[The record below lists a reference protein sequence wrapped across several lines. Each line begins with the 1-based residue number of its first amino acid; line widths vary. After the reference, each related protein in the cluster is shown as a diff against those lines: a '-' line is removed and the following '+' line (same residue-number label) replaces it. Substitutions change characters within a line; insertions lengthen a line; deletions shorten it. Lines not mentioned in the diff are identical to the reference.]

1 MPKID
6 LRKQLKHLYQP
17 SAKEVSIVDVPPMNF
32 VMIDGVGAP
41 ESPACQDAMQALY
54 GISFTLKFGVKLGK
68 YGRKKYDYPVMALEG
83 LWWVNADRFSWDVPR
98 DQWRWTLMIM
108 QPDIITSDL
117 VEAAR
122 ADAIKKKP
130 SGALSQV
137 RFESFHEGLC
147 AQIMHLGPYSA
158 ERPTVDRL
166 HQFIV
171 DSGHQLIGKHHE
183 IYLGDP
189 RRAKPEKL
197 KTVLRQPM
205 K

>member
-1 MPKID
+1 M
-6 LRKQLKHLYQP
+6 
-17 SAKEVSIVDVPPMNF
+17 SF

-41 ESPACQDAMQALY
+41 ESPAFQDAVQALY
-54 GISFTLKFGVKLGK
+54 SIAFTLKFGVKLGK
-68 YGRKKYDYPVMALEG
+68 YGKKKYDYPVMALEG
-83 LWWVNADRFSWDVPR
+83 RWWVTADQFSWDTPR

-108 QPDIITSDL
+108 QPDIITPDL

-122 ADAIKKKP
+122 ADAIKKRP
-130 SGALSQV
+130 SDALSQV
-137 RFESFHEGLC
+137 RFESFHEGWC

-158 ERPTVDRL
+158 ERPTIERL
-166 HQFIV
+166 HQFII
-171 DSGHQLIGKHHE
+171 DSRHQLIGKHHE

>member
-130 SGALSQV
+130 SDALSQV

-171 DSGHQLIGKHHE
+171 DSGHQLIGRHHE